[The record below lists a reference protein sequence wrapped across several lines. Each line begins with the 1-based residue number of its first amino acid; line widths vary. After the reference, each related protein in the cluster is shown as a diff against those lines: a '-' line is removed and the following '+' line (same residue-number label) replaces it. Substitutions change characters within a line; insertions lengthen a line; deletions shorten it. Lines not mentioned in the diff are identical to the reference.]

1 MSTERQGGGSA
12 APPRV
17 LAFSGSERRG
27 SWNARL
33 LDVIVR
39 ELEARGVLITR
50 ISLRDHALPL
60 YDGDVES
67 EGGVPPGAVSLRDLI
82 SGHDGMLVACPE
94 YNGSVTPLLKNALDW
109 CSRPVSGQGGLA
121 PFQLKPV
128 LIVGTSAGPFGG
140 VRALGH
146 LRAILG
152 KMGAMV
158 MPEDLAVPHA
168 EKAFD
173 EEGFA
178 DGNTTV
184 AARRAVASF
193 AGHLAS

>member
-1 MSTERQGGGSA
+1 
-12 APPRV
+12 V
-17 LAFSGSERRG
+17 LAFSGSERLG

-33 LDVIVR
+33 LAVTAR
-39 ELEARGVLITR
+39 ELESQGIAVTR
-50 ISLRDHALPL
+50 ISLRDHALVL
-60 YDGDVES
+60 YDGDLEA
-67 EGGVPPGAVSLRDLI
+67 EAGVPAGVVSLRDMI

-109 CSRPVSGQGGLA
+109 CSRPVNGQGGLA

-128 LIVGTSAGPFGG
+128 LIVATSAGPFGG
-140 VRALGH
+140 IRAIGH

-168 EKAFD
+168 DKAFSD
-173 EEGFA
+173 DGFA
-178 DGNTTV
+178 DKNTAA

-193 AGHLAS
+193 AKHLAP